1 MVVAVDGKLIKSE
14 YRTFNIRS
22 TDIQDDYASMTE
34 TISRRLSHIGEENG
48 SMCTCPD
55 LILLDGGKGHVSV
68 IKELMREK
76 GFEIPV
82 FGMVKDEHH
91 KTRTL
96 TDETCEL
103 NIARHPDVFKLIYEI
118 QEEVHRYTVGRMTGA
133 KRKTLKTSSLEKI
146 HGIGPAK
153 SKLLL
158 NKFGSVTA
166 LKNAS
171 ESDIADVPG
180 ISQTDAENVY
190 NYFKKQTTKNDN
202 GD

>member
-1 MVVAVDGKLIKSE
+1 
-14 YRTFNIRS
+14 
-22 TDIQDDYASMTE
+22 
-34 TISRRLSHIGEENG
+34 
-48 SMCTCPD
+48 
-55 LILLDGGKGHVSV
+55 
-68 IKELMREK
+68 MREK
-76 GFEIPV
+76 GVEIPV

-96 TDETCEL
+96 TDKENEL
-103 NIARHPDVFKLIYEI
+103 NIARHPDVFRLIYEI

-158 NKFGSVTA
+158 SHFGSLTA

-171 ESDIADVPG
+171 EHEIADVPG
-180 ISQTDAENVY
+180 ISQTDAENIY
-190 NYFKKQTTKNDN
+190 NHFRGQTKTKNN